1 MKKIFFTQDEKEFIG
16 SFLCCIAFCGIMF
29 LTICIC
35 H

>member
-1 MKKIFFTQDEKEFIG
+1 MKKSFFTKEEKEFIG

-29 LTICIC
+29 LTICIF